1 MPQGQGQGQ
10 FPFGGSSQ
18 QGQGQGQGSG
28 SGLQNM
34 AGIGAGQ
41 GGVLGERTTRDRDRD
56 RERERERGATSPSR
70 EGREGRRRE
79 REWKSMSLSSNG
91 ANEQGEMQ
99 AEGSPRSG
107 GRERGDRP
115 LPITTASG
123 TDITSPN
130 VVSGRPMSPTVR
142 PTSPL
147 NPHATPTQ
155 NNFNAYA
162 SSSSIPTP
170 QTYTQVPD
178 IVVAD
183 DTSVLPVPSHVV
195 LGHLGTSA
203 IRDGVLA
210 VGATVRYRQKVCCLS
225 LVYGDRLNTNLCFIT
240 FYLPRSS
247 LLTITPLLP
256 TLI

>member
-1 MPQGQGQGQ
+1 
-10 FPFGGSSQ
+10 
-18 QGQGQGQGSG
+18 
-28 SGLQNM
+28 M

-41 GGVLGERTTRDRDRD
+41 GGVLGERTTRDRDRE
-56 RERERERGATSPSR
+56 RERERERGAASPSR

-79 REWKSMSLSSNG
+79 REWKSMSLSLNG
-91 ANEQGEMQ
+91 AGEQGEMQ
-99 AEGSPRSG
+99 GEGSPRSG

-115 LPITTASG
+115 LPVTTASG
-123 TDITSPN
+123 TDVTSPN
-130 VVSGRPMSPTVR
+130 VASGRPMSPTMR

-147 NPHATPTQ
+147 NPHATP

-162 SSSSIPTP
+162 SSNSIPTP

-225 LVYGDRLNTNLCFIT
+225 FVYGDHLNAQLWFISS
-240 FYLPRSS
+240 YLHS
-247 LLTITPLLP
+247 LSPLS